1 MINSIHF
8 NISIIIPIRNHR
20 IPLARVLSSINN
32 QSLAPDEVVIV
43 DSSTDNA
50 VCELISNFE
59 SIFPIL
65 YHSEKNTYPG
75 EARNIG
81 VGLANCEWIAFLDS
95 KTIPEDDWLVK
106 YQHLIQAYRADV
118 IFGVTRFDAASPF
131 QKALRAA
138 TYGNI
143 GHQTV
148 PGTLIK
154 KKVFIDSGGFLEHV
168 RMGEDIE
175 WRERLIKDGL
185 NIHKPEEPVITYT
198 GLPDNFSST
207 VKKYLTSA

>member
-1 MINSIHF
+1 LNKFKPF
-8 NISIIIPIRNHR
+8 NISIVIPIRNDTTSLG
-20 IPLARVLSSINN
+20 PLLSIINN
-32 QSLAPDEVVIV
+32 QSLVPNEIVIV
-43 DSSTDNA
+43 DSSTDNL
-50 VCELISNFE
+50 VFDLINNFE
-59 SIFPIL
+59 GFVPII
-65 YHSEKNTYPG
+65 YHHEKKAYPG
-75 EARNIG
+75 KARNIG
-81 VGLANCEWIAFLDS
+81 VDLANEKWIAFLDC
-95 KTIPEDDWLVK
+95 KTVPEKDWLER
-106 YQHLIQAYRADV
+106 YQHLIQAYHADV
-118 IFGVTRFDAASPF
+118 VIGVTRFEAASPF